1 MLAALAHLHV
11 AGHAPDWSA
20 VLRPASFVVLP
31 TYPFQRERY
40 WPRTPEAAAPVSG
53 VDGEFWSAV
62 ETADLSALASA
73 LDVPEAELTGLETA
87 LPLLARWHGD
97 RVGLSTVDNW
107 RYAVNWRPLTGKP
120 TGTSGT
126 WLLVLPERGV
136 EPPVLAALTAGIKC
150 RPVRAGDLPGA
161 LDGDYAGVL
170 SLLAL
175 DERPA
180 PDAPGITVGLAAT
193 LELVQALGDGTP
205 LWCATSGAVSV
216 GRADAVRSAAQ
227 AALWGF
233 GRTAAV
239 EHAGRWGG
247 LVDLPA
253 VLDDR
258 AVARLAGVLG
268 GTEDQVA
275 VRDSAV
281 FAARLE
287 RAPATTSGTSWRPR
301 GTVLITG
308 GTGAL
313 GAGVARRLA
322 RTGAEHLVL
331 TSRRGLDAAGAPE
344 LRDELTALGVTVTIA
359 ACDVTDREAVA
370 ELVGGIDG
378 LRAVVHAAGVAQSA
392 PLDGL
397 GVAEFAGYTAAKLAG
412 AENLDAVLGDRE
424 LDAFVLFSSIA
435 GVWGSGGQSA
445 YAAANAYLDGLAH
458 RRRAAGLAA
467 TSVAWGP
474 WAGGGMLAAEGAE
487 DHLRRR
493 GLRPLDPEL
502 ALTALRR
509 ALESGDTAVT
519 VADVDWAR
527 FAPGFTS
534 VRASA
539 LLGDLPEVRA
549 ALDVPVEDTRRR
561 ELSARELLD
570 LVQREAA
577 AALGH
582 ADPASVAVDRPF
594 RDLGFDSLTA
604 VELRNRLS
612 AVTGLKLPSTL
623 VFDHPSATVLADFLG
638 RELFGADDALVP
650 APRAQEADEPIA
662 IVGMSC
668 RLPGGITSPEE
679 LWRLLADG
687 GDAIS
692 AWPGDRG
699 WDAEG
704 LYDPDPDAE
713 GKSYSRD
720 GGFLTGAGEFDA
732 AFFEMSPR
740 EALATDPQQRLLLES
755 SWEALERAGIDPR
768 SLAGTQ
774 SGVFVGAGVSGYAA
788 GLREAPEGLG
798 GHLLTGNAGSVLSG
812 RIAYHLG
819 VEGPAVTLDTACS
832 SSLVALH
839 LAARSLRSGEC
850 SLALAGGVAVM
861 ANPAAFVEFSR
872 QRGLAPDGRCK
883 AFGDGADGTGW
894 SEGVGMLVLER
905 LSDAERLGHTVLA
918 VVRGSA
924 VNSDGASNGLTAPNG
939 PSQQR
944 VIRAALADAGL
955 EPSDVDAVE
964 GHGTGTRLG
973 DPIEAHALLATYGH
987 DRERPLLLG
996 SLKSNLGH
1004 TQAAAGVAG
1013 VIKMVLSLQGGLLPK
1028 TLHAAQPS
1036 SEVDWTAGSV
1046 SLLTEAMPWPADD
1059 RPRRAGISAF
1069 GVSGTNAHVIIEEA
1083 PATEPDLP
1091 RPRRTG
1097 LVPVA
1102 LSGRSEAALRAQ
1114 AARLL
1119 DRPETDPADL
1129 AWSLA
1134 TTRSAFEH
1142 RAVVLAE
1149 DDAALRT
1156 GLAALAEGRKSA
1168 AVVRGTAAPGRTAF
1182 LFTGQGAQRIGM
1194 GRELYREY
1202 PAFAEAF
1209 DAVCAHFDVEL
1220 DRPLRGVIEHGE
1232 LLDRTEYTQPAL
1244 FAVEVALYRLLEDW
1258 GVRPDFVGGHSIGEL
1273 AAANVAG
1280 VLSLEDACT
1289 LVAARAR
1296 LMQALPE
1303 GGAMVAVAATE
1314 DEVAPLLTDGVS
1326 LAAVNGP
1333 SSVVLSGDEDAVL
1346 AVAARFDKTRRLRV
1360 SHAFHSARMDGMLAD
1375 FRAVAAGL
1383 TYHEPTVPVLSNV
1396 TGSLATAAELGD
1408 PEYWVRQVRA
1418 TVRFADG
1425 VRTLA
1430 GRGVTRFLELGPA
1443 GVLSAMVAECSDDLL
1458 AVPVL
1463 RADRPEARTV
1473 FSALAE
1479 LQVDGGGVEWARV
1492 LNDGVRVELPTYPFQ
1507 RERYWLEVPDVD
1519 GDPAS
1524 LGQSDAGHGLLS
1536 AAVDLA
1542 GADSVVL
1549 TGRLSVDTTPWLA
1562 EHRVDGEILFPGA
1575 GFVEL
1580 ALRAADEAGC
1590 DQVEELV
1597 LEAPLVLPE
1606 RGGVPVQVR
1615 VEAPD
1620 GAGRRAFAIH
1630 TRGDG
1635 WVRHAAGFLA
1645 TDLSTSDALTQWPP
1659 ADALPVGDYYDRR
1672 EAAGFAYGP
1681 AFQGL
1686 RAAYRAGDDVFAE
1699 VALPAGTSVD
1709 GWGVHPALLDAAL
1722 HALAF
1727 ADLPDMLPFSWS
1739 GVTLHATGATELR
1752 VRLRRTGTAV
1762 QLTLADPTGQ
1772 VVATAESVVLRPATR
1787 SAPAATHRRVEWV
1800 VSGKQCSNPVSPSRP
1815 AAAIGDLGLD
1825 GLPTYQEFAELA
1837 AADEVPEVVFA
1848 SCRPAD
1854 TDDPTWAVWAS
1865 AQRALALVTSWL
1877 ADPRFAAS
1885 RLVFV
1890 TRGAVAVTGGEV
1902 PDVVEAAVW
1911 GAVEPVLAEHPGR
1924 FALVDGA
1931 AVEPGADRFAIR
1943 GDVGYEPRTSAVTP
1957 DAWKP
1962 EGTVLLTGASGELG
1976 AAVARHLVEDRGVQR
1991 LVVLGAAG
1999 LPGAELISCD
2009 PADRYELAR
2018 ALRDL
2023 PDVTTAVHIGL
2034 AEGAADLRDRADIA
2048 FNLAELDVDLVV
2060 LTTVGGEGLVA
2071 AQTAVLEAVAHS
2083 ALACRPGEPPA
2094 FGLLGTRG
2102 ALRVA
2107 ENTPAKART
2116 RRVVAAV
2123 ADAGNALHQKLT
2135 RLPEADRHRAL
2146 LEIVRTEAALV
2157 LGHAGPEAVGADR
2170 AFKELG
2176 VDSLTAVQ
2184 LRNALNTV
2192 TGLRLPA
2199 TSVFDHPNPVALA
2212 KALHAELF
2220 GEEEETIEAVTRVDE
2235 PIAIVGMACRYP
2247 GGIADPEDLWRL
2259 VAEGGDAIS
2268 PFPTDRGWDLEALY
2282 DTDPDAPGTCYAR
2295 EGGFLHDASAFDPG
2309 FFGIS
2314 PREAVSMDPQHRLLL
2329 EVSWESMERA
2339 GIDPATLRGSRT
2351 GVFAGITY
2359 QDYGG
2364 LLGAATDSFE
2374 GFLGTGNSPSV
2385 LSGRVAYTFGLEGP
2399 AVSIDTACSSSLVA
2413 IHWAC
2418 QALRES
2424 DCTLALAGGVTVMS
2438 TPVSLVEF
2446 SRQRAL
2452 AADGRSKPFSAD
2464 ADGASWAE
2472 GAGMLMLERL
2482 SDAER
2487 NGHRVLAV
2495 IKGSAINSDGASNGL
2510 TAPNGPSQQR
2520 VIRRAL
2526 ANARL
2531 TTSDVD
2537 VVEAHGT
2544 GTKLGDPIEAQAI
2557 IATYGRE
2564 RPADRPVYLGSFKS
2578 NVGHAQAASGV
2589 GGVIKM
2595 VQAIRHGVLPKTLHA
2610 EVPSPHVDWEAG
2622 DVSLLTETRPWLS
2635 DGLRRAGVSSFGMSG
2650 TNAHVILE
2658 QFAEETP
2665 EPTAP
2670 ADSAVPLLLSGR
2682 TADAVQ
2688 RQAER
2693 LATTLSTEDIHDVAA
2708 SLATTRSAFEHR
2720 AVVVGADR
2728 DALLA
2733 GLADPAVR
2741 GVAGTPGKTVF
2752 VFPGQGSQWVG
2763 MALELAEAA
2772 PVFAERL
2779 AECAAALEPFVDWKL
2794 TDVLGDAEALQ
2805 RVDVVQPACWAVM
2818 VSLAALWES
2827 YGVRPDA
2834 VIGHSQGEIAAAC
2847 VSGGLSLED
2856 GARVVALR
2864 SQVIRTSL
2872 AGRGAMASIALP
2884 AEDIALP
2891 PGLSLAAL
2899 NGTAAVTVSGDPD
2912 QVDALVARCAADGVR
2927 ARKVQVDYAS
2937 HSAHVE
2943 AIEAELLE
2951 VLAPVSPGEARI
2963 PFYSTVTGDWL
2974 DTTELTAAYWYR
2986 NLRQRVLF
2994 APATEALGEQGF
3006 GVFVESSA
3014 HPVLGTAIAGTLDDV
3029 VVTGSLRRDEGGL
3042 ARFLTSA
3049 GELWARGV
3057 DVDFALTG
3065 SMVDLPTYPF
3075 QRQRYWPTLPGPG
3088 DVAAASDAADAGF
3101 WSAVERDDAGEL
3113 AKTLGIDA
3121 GAVEGLL
3128 PALAAYRR
3136 QRREEST
3143 VDNWR
3148 YRVGWQPVTVDSS
3161 PRLDGTWLV
3170 VRRPG
3175 GDPLPLD
3182 RFGAETV
3189 TVEVESGIDRA
3200 ALAERLGEVEPA
3212 GIVSLLGTDESYRG
3226 LVDTVTL
3233 IQALGDRE
3241 IDAPLWTFT
3250 RGAVSTG
3257 KADGLRNP
3265 AQAPVWGLGRVAAL
3279 EHPGRWGGLL
3289 DLPADLDDRA
3299 VARVVAAMAT
3309 DEDQVA
3315 VRASGVFARR
3325 LLRSPLGSA
3334 TPDREWTPDGTV
3346 LVTGGTGALGAKVA
3360 RWLAGR
3366 GAERLVLTGR
3376 RGADAP
3382 GATELCDELAA
3393 LGTHATVVA
3402 CDVGDR
3408 DAVAALLAEHP
3419 VNAVIHTAGVLD
3431 DGVLSALT
3439 PDRLAGVLKPKALAA
3454 FHLHELTKDLDLSA
3468 FVSFASTA
3476 GVWGGPGQGNY
3487 AAANAYLDALADHRR
3502 SLGLAATS
3510 ISWGPWADTGM
3521 ADATAVAERQRL
3533 GGIHALDP
3541 ELAISALQQA
3551 LDHGETTLTVAGVDW
3566 ARYVPSFTAVR
3577 PSPLLLGIPEAL
3589 AAIEAAGESTPA
3601 GGLSERDVLEF
3612 VRTQVA
3618 GVLGYGGPGEVE
3630 SNRAFTDL
3638 GFDSLT
3644 AVDLRNRLS
3653 AATGLKLPATLIF
3666 DYPTTTALVTHLKGE
3681 LGEPAETTSTVDVAP
3696 KAVEDDP
3703 IAIVSM
3709 ACRFPGG
3716 VRSPEDLWALLSG
3729 GADAI
3734 TDFPDDRGWD
3744 LDALYDPDPDHQGTS
3759 YTRRGGFLDGASGF
3773 DAAFFGIN
3781 PREALAMDPQQRLL
3795 LETAWEA
3802 IERAGIDA
3810 ASLRGGPVG
3819 VFAGSNGQDYT
3830 PLLALGDDEGVEGYT
3845 MTGNAG
3851 SVVSGRISY
3860 ALGLEG
3866 PAVTVDTACS
3876 SSLVAVHLATR
3887 ALRSGECSLAL
3898 AGGVTI
3904 MSTPSGF
3911 IQFSRQRGLALDGR
3925 CKAFSDDA
3933 DGTGWGEGAGMVL
3946 LERLS
3951 DARRNG
3957 HPVLALVRGS
3967 AVNQDGASNG
3977 LTAPNGPSQQRVIRA
3992 ALADA
3997 GLRASEVDAVEAHG
4011 TGTVLGDPIEA
4022 QAVLATYGQDRDRPL
4037 WLGSVKSNLGH
4048 TQAAA
4053 GAAGIMKMVLSL
4065 GHDLLPK
4072 TLHADVPSSHVD
4084 WTAGDVRLLSDAV
4097 AWAPNGHPRRAG
4109 ISSFGVSG
4117 TNAHVIVEQA
4127 PEEPAPAEPTWSGP
4141 VPWVLSGRSEA
4152 ALRAQAAQL
4161 ADHLTDE
4168 RPADVGWSLATGRT
4182 AFEHRA
4188 VVVGSDS
4195 GELLRGLR
4203 DLADGP
4209 LPGPVSE
4216 GRIGFLFTGQGAQR
4230 LGMGRELYDAYP
4242 VYAEAFDAVCAHF
4255 DTELDRPLAD
4265 VVFGDE
4271 DLLNETG
4278 YTQPALFAVEVALFR
4293 LLESWGVRPE
4303 YLAGHSIGE
4312 LAAAHVAGVFSL
4324 ADACRLVAARGRLMQ
4339 ALPRGGG
4346 MLAVSAT
4353 EDEVTP
4359 LLTDRVSIAAINGPT
4374 SVVVSGD
4381 DLDGIERHFT
4391 ALGRKTKR
4399 LTVSHAF
4406 HSPLMDPMLAEFAK
4420 VAEQITYAEPAL
4432 PIVSTVTGAVASVV
4446 TPEYWVGQVRAA
4458 VRFADALTTLRGLG
4472 VNRFVEIGPDAVLTP
4487 MVDAAVAIPTL
4498 RKGRDE
4504 RVSVLAAVGELHVH
4518 GQSPEWTAVFAGT
4531 DARRVDLPT
4540 YAFQYQRF
4548 WPHLSG
4554 MPLGD
4559 VTAAGLTAVD
4569 HPLLGASVSV
4579 AGSDE
4584 LLFTSRLALSTHPW
4598 LAGHEVM
4605 GQVLLPGTAFLELA
4619 VRAADQAGCARVEEL
4634 TLAAPLVLPERG
4646 GVQLQCSVGA
4656 PGEDGTRTFSAYS
4669 RIEGTEDWVQHATGL
4684 LAVGAGEPGEPLAEW
4699 PPAQAEPLAVEDF
4712 YETYAAGGFAYGDA
4726 FRGLTAAWRH
4736 GDDVFAEIALPELAR
4751 DDARRFGLHPALLD
4765 AALQALLY
4773 LPLAGSGQSR
4783 LPFSWSGVTLHASG
4797 ADALRVKLSLAGSD
4811 ALALTIADPSGHPVA
4826 TVDSLAMR
4834 QVSADQLATEP
4845 SRLRDS
4851 LFQVDWIP
4859 LDPGSEPDTGTWAV
4873 LGPDQHKLGV
4883 QLGTSGPLKS
4893 YVDIDALLAEG
4904 GTPPEVVFA
4913 PLVPGRATDLP
4924 GEVRAATGSAL
4935 AIVQRW
4941 LAEEALEGAKLVF
4954 VTSGAVAHRGE
4965 VTDLANAAVW
4975 GLVRSAQAEN
4985 PDRFLLVD
4993 VDGEEASYGAVPAA
5007 LATGEPQLSL
5017 RDGEPHAARLVRA
5030 ETAGGVLSAPK
5041 DGHWRLDIVDK
5052 GTLENLTLLPCPEVA
5067 GPLPDGHV
5075 RIAVRAAGVNF
5086 RDVLNALGM
5095 YPGEAGAMG
5104 LEGAGVVTEVGPGVT
5119 GLAVGD
5125 RVLGMFPGAFGPLA
5139 VADQRLVARVPD
5151 GWSFAEAASV
5161 PIVFLTAYYALVDLG
5176 RVQAGETVLVH
5187 AAAGGVGMAA
5197 VQLAKHLGADVFGTA
5212 GAGKWDA
5219 LREHGLADDR
5229 IASSRTLDFEDRFLA
5244 ATEGRGV
5251 DVVLDSLAGD
5261 FVDASLRLLPR
5272 GGRFL
5277 EMGKTDVRVPAEV
5290 AAAHPG
5296 VAYQAFDLIEAGPD
5310 RIAEMLREVLDLLG
5324 RGVLRPIPVTA
5335 WDVHRAPAAFK
5346 HLQQA
5351 KHVGKVVLTVPAPL
5365 DPEGTV
5371 LITGGTGGLGGLLAR
5386 HLVTEHGA
5394 RHLLLTSRR
5403 GLAADG
5409 AAELRDEL
5417 TGLGATVTVA
5427 ACDAAD
5433 RDALA
5438 ALLGGIPAE
5447 HPLRAVMHTAGV
5459 LDDGV
5464 VGSLDAARLDKVLRP
5479 KVDAAVHLDELTRHA
5494 DLTAFVLFSG
5504 AAGLFGG
5511 AGQANYAAANA
5522 FVDAFATHRHAL
5534 GLPAVALAWG
5544 PWSAAVGMTSGLTET
5559 DLGRMARAGLLP
5571 LSAELGLALLNAGVA
5586 AGEAAVVPMRVDTA
5600 ALASSGAVAP
5610 LFRGLVSAPARRAVA
5625 SAAKAEPAGLAERLA
5640 ATPVADR
5647 EDLVVELVTGQV
5659 AAVLGHASTVDI
5671 DAGKAFSELGFDS
5684 LTAVELRNRLGAVA
5698 GKRLPATLVFDYPTV
5713 AELAGYLLEAVAP
5726 PAPSAN
5732 GLVDDL
5738 RGSLASLP
5746 EGYEGREEITERLRS
5761 LLAWWT
5767 GTTPEEP
5774 QPDDVAAASADEL
5787 FDLIDKEFGA

>member
-1 MLAALAHLHV
+1 M
-11 AGHAPDWSA
+11 
-20 VLRPASFVVLP
+20 
-31 TYPFQRERY
+31 
-40 WPRTPEAAAPVSG
+40 
-53 VDGEFWSAV
+53 
-62 ETADLSALASA
+62 
-73 LDVPEAELTGLETA
+73 
-87 LPLLARWHGD
+87 
-97 RVGLSTVDNW
+97 
-107 RYAVNWRPLTGKP
+107 
-120 TGTSGT
+120 
-126 WLLVLPERGV
+126 
-136 EPPVLAALTAGIKC
+136 
-150 RPVRAGDLPGA
+150 
-161 LDGDYAGVL
+161 
-170 SLLAL
+170 
-175 DERPA
+175 
-180 PDAPGITVGLAAT
+180 
-193 LELVQALGDGTP
+193 
-205 LWCATSGAVSV
+205 
-216 GRADAVRSAAQ
+216 
-227 AALWGF
+227 
-233 GRTAAV
+233 
-239 EHAGRWGG
+239 
-247 LVDLPA
+247 
-253 VLDDR
+253 
-258 AVARLAGVLG
+258 
-268 GTEDQVA
+268 
-275 VRDSAV
+275 
-281 FAARLE
+281 
-287 RAPATTSGTSWRPR
+287 
-301 GTVLITG
+301 LITG

-313 GAGVARRLA
+313 GAEVARWLA

-359 ACDVTDREAVA
+359 ACDVTDRAAVA
-370 ELVGGIDG
+370 ALVGGIDG

-392 PLDGL
+392 PLSGL
-397 GVAEFAGYTAAKLAG
+397 GVAEFAGFTAAKLAG

-445 YAAANAYLDGLAH
+445 YAAANAYLDGLAR

-474 WAGGGMLAAEGAE
+474 WAGGGMLADEGAE

-493 GLRPLDPEL
+493 GLRPLDPQL
-502 ALTALRR
+502 AITALRQ
-509 ALESGDTAVT
+509 ALDAGDTAVT

-534 VRASA
+534 VRPSA

-549 ALDVPVEDTRRR
+549 ALDVPVEETRRR
-561 ELSARELLD
+561 ELSADELLD

-623 VFDHPSATVLADFLG
+623 VFDHPSATVLADFLAG
-638 RELFGADDALVP
+638 ELFGTADAVVP
-650 APRAQEADEPIA
+650 VQRAQDADEPIA

-692 AWPGDRG
+692 SWPEDRG
-699 WDAEG
+699 WDVEG

-768 SLAGTQ
+768 SLAGSA

-883 AFGDGADGTGW
+883 AFADGADGTGW

-905 LSDAERLGHTVLA
+905 LSDAQRLGHTVLA
-918 VVRGSA
+918 VVRGTA

-955 EPSDVDAVE
+955 EASDVDAVE

-973 DPIEAHALLATYGH
+973 DPIEAQALLAAYGR
-987 DRERPLLLG
+987 DRERPLWLG

-1013 VIKMVLSLQGGLLPK
+1013 VIKMVLALQGGLLPK
-1028 TLHAAQPS
+1028 TLHAEQPS

-1059 RPRRAGISAF
+1059 RPRRAGVSAF
-1069 GVSGTNAHVIIEEA
+1069 GVSGTNAHVIVEEA
-1083 PATEPDLP
+1083 PGIGPELP

-1097 LVPVA
+1097 LVPLA

-1119 DRPETDPADL
+1119 GLPETDPADL

-1142 RAVVLAE
+1142 RAVVLAG
-1149 DDAALRT
+1149 DDAELRT
-1156 GLAALAEGRKSA
+1156 GLAALAEGTKSA

-1194 GRELYREY
+1194 GRELYREF
-1202 PAFAEAF
+1202 PAFASAF

-1273 AAANVAG
+1273 AAAHVAG

-1314 DEVAPLLTDGVS
+1314 DEITPLLTDRVS

-1346 AVAARFDKTRRLRV
+1346 AVAAGFEKTRRLRV
-1360 SHAFHSARMDGMLAD
+1360 SHAFHSARMDGMLAG

-1396 TGSLATAAELGD
+1396 TGQVATAAELGD

-1425 VRTLA
+1425 VGALA

-1443 GVLSAMVAECSDDLL
+1443 GVLSAMVAESLDDDVV
-1458 AVPVL
+1458 AVPLL
-1463 RADRPEARTV
+1463 RADRPEVRTLL
-1473 FSALAE
+1473 SALAT
-1479 LQVDGGGVEWARV
+1479 LQVDGGGVAWAEV
-1492 LNDGVRVELPTYPFQ
+1492 LRDGVRVELPTYAFQ

-1524 LGQSDAGHGLLS
+1524 LGQSGAGHGLLS
-1536 AAVDLA
+1536 AAVELA
-1542 GADSVVL
+1542 GADGVLL
-1549 TGRLSVDTTPWLA
+1549 TGLLSADASPWLA

-1597 LEAPLVLPE
+1597 LAAPLVLPE

-1620 GAGRRAFAIH
+1620 GAGRRAFGIY
-1630 TRGDG
+1630 TRTED
-1635 WVRHAAGFLA
+1635 WVRHATGFLA
-1645 TDLSTSDALTQWPP
+1645 TGLSTSDDLTVWPP
-1659 ADALPVGDYYDRR
+1659 TGALPIEDFYAQRA
-1672 EAAGFAYGP
+1672 AAGFAYGP
-1681 AFQGL
+1681 TFQGL
-1686 RAAYRAGDDVFAE
+1686 QAAYRAGDSVYAE
-1699 VALPAGTSVD
+1699 VALPAGTSAD

-1727 ADLPDMLPFSWS
+1727 ADLPGDGLLPFSWS
-1739 GVTLHATGATELR
+1739 GVSLHATGATELR
-1752 VRLRRTGTAV
+1752 VRLRPVGNAV

-1772 VVATAESVVLRPATR
+1772 VVAVAESVVLRPMTR
-1787 SAPAATHRRVEWV
+1787 SAPAATHHRVEWV
-1800 VSGKQCSNPVSPSRP
+1800 VSEEQGSNPVSHSRP
-1815 AAAIGDLGLD
+1815 AAGEQRDLAETAGASAATAGEPGDLAGGEQTRDLSRAAGLGD
-1825 GLPTYQEFAELA
+1825 LSGLGLGELPTYQEFAELA
-1837 AADEVPEVVFA
+1837 AAGDIPEVVFA
-1848 SCRPAD
+1848 SCRPED
-1854 TDDPTWAVWAS
+1854 TDDLTWAVWAS
-1865 AQRALALVTSWL
+1865 AQRALALAESWL
-1877 ADPRFAAS
+1877 ADPRFAGS
-1885 RLVFV
+1885 RLIFV
-1890 TRGAVAVTGGEV
+1890 TRGAVAVRDGEV

-1911 GAVEPVLAEHPGR
+1911 GAVEPLLTAHPGR

-1931 AVEPGADRFAIR
+1931 AVEPGADRLAIR
-1943 GDVGYEPRTSAVTP
+1943 DGVAYEPRTTSVTP
-1957 DAWKP
+1957 EAWKP

-1976 AAVARHLVEDRGVQR
+1976 AAVARHLLEDRGVQR
-1991 LVVLGAAG
+1991 LVVLGAEPQ
-1999 LPGAELISCD
+1999 PGADVIACD

-2018 ALRDL
+2018 ALRDV

-2034 AEGAADLRDRADIA
+2034 AEGAAELRDRADIA

-2060 LTTVGGEGLVA
+2060 LTAAGGDGLVA
-2071 AQTAVLEAVAHS
+2071 AQTAVLEAVARS
-2083 ALACRPGEPPA
+2083 ALACRPGET
-2094 FGLLGTRG
+2094 FDLLGTRG
-2102 ALRVA
+2102 ALRTVEKA
-2107 ENTPAKART
+2107 PAKVKAR
-2116 RRVVAAV
+2116 RQVAQV
-2123 ADAGNALHQKLT
+2123 ADAGNALHQKLA
-2135 RLPEADRHRAL
+2135 RLPETDRHRAL
-2146 LEIVRTEAALV
+2146 LDIVRTEAALV
-2157 LGHAGPEAVGADR
+2157 LGHSGPEAVGADR

-2184 LRNALNTV
+2184 LRNALTTA

-2199 TSVFDHPNPVALA
+2199 TSVFDHPTPVALA

-2220 GEEEETIEAVTRVDE
+2220 GEEEESTEVVTRVDE

-2247 GGIADPEDLWRL
+2247 GGIADPDDLWRL

-2282 DTDPDAPGTCYAR
+2282 DSDPDAPGTCYAR

-2418 QALRES
+2418 QSLRES

-2472 GAGMLMLERL
+2472 GAGMLLLERL

-2531 TTSDVD
+2531 TPSDVD

-2564 RPADRPVYLGSFKS
+2564 RPVDRPVYLGSFKS

-2595 VQAIRHGVLPKTLHA
+2595 VQAIRHGLLPKTLHA

-2622 DVSLLTETRPWLS
+2622 DVSLLTETRPWPE
-2635 DGLRRAGVSSFGMSG
+2635 GQPRRAGVSSFGMSG

-2658 QFAEETP
+2658 QFSEETVERP
-2665 EPTAP
+2665 ERSGST
-2670 ADSAVPLLLSGR
+2670 VPLLLSGR

-2688 RQAER
+2688 QQAER
-2693 LATTLSTEDIHDVAA
+2693 LAAVLSTEDIHDVAS
-2708 SLATTRSAFEHR
+2708 SLAGTRSAFEHR

-2772 PVFAERL
+2772 PVFADRL
-2779 AECAAALEPFVDWKL
+2779 AECATALEPFVDWKL
-2794 TDVLGDAEALQ
+2794 LDVLGDAELLK

-2872 AGRGAMASIALP
+2872 AGRGAMASVALP
-2884 AEDIALP
+2884 AEDIELP
-2891 PGLSLAAL
+2891 PGVSVAAL

-2912 QVDALVARCAADGVR
+2912 QVDALVARYTADGVR

-2937 HSAHVE
+2937 HSEHVE
-2943 AIEAELLE
+2943 AIEAELLD
-2951 VLAPVSPGEARI
+2951 VLAPVSPREARV

-2994 APATEALGEQGF
+2994 APATLALGEQGF

-3014 HPVLGTAIAGTLDDV
+3014 HPVLGTAIAGTLDDA

-3042 ARFLTSA
+3042 VRFLTSA
-3049 GELWARGV
+3049 GELWARGAE
-3057 DVDFALTG
+3057 VDFSPVLAGG
-3065 SMVDLPTYPF
+3065 STVDLPTYPF
-3075 QRQRYWPTLPGPG
+3075 QRARYWPTLPGPG

-3113 AKTLGIDA
+3113 AKTLGLDA
-3121 GAVEGLL
+3121 PAVEGLL

-3148 YRVGWQPVTVDSS
+3148 YRVGWQPVTVDAS
-3161 PRLDGTWLV
+3161 PTLQGTWLV
-3170 VRRPG
+3170 VRRP
-3175 GDPLPLD
+3175 DDETAVPLD
-3182 RFGAETV
+3182 RFGAEVV
-3189 TVEVESGIDRA
+3189 TVEAEVGIDRA
-3200 ALAERLGEVEPA
+3200 TLAERIGDVEPA
-3212 GIVSLLGTDESYRG
+3212 GILSLLGTDESYRG
-3226 LVDTVTL
+3226 LVDTLTL
-3233 IQALGDRE
+3233 VQALNDLE
-3241 IDAPLWTFT
+3241 APLWTLT

-3257 KADGLRNP
+3257 KADALRNP
-3265 AQAPVWGLGRVAAL
+3265 AQAPAWGLGRVAAL

-3289 DLPADLDDRA
+3289 DLPADLDERA
-3299 VARVVAAMAT
+3299 LARVVAALT
-3309 DEDQVA
+3309 GDEDQVA

-3334 TPDREWTPDGTV
+3334 PAASEWTPEGTV
-3346 LVTGGTGALGAKVA
+3346 LITGGTGGLGAKVA

-3366 GAERLVLTGR
+3366 GAERLVLTSR

-3382 GATELCDELAA
+3382 GAAELCEELAG
-3393 LGTHATVVA
+3393 LGTQATVVA
-3402 CDVGDR
+3402 CDVADR
-3408 DAVAALLAEHP
+3408 DALAALVAEYP
-3419 VNAVIHTAGVLD
+3419 PNAVVHAAGVLD
-3431 DGVLSALT
+3431 DGVLSSLT
-3439 PDRLAGVLKPKALAA
+3439 PDRLASVLKPKALAA
-3454 FHLHELTKDLDLSA
+3454 FHLHELTRDLDLSA

-3487 AAANAYLDALADHRR
+3487 AAANAYLDALAEHRR

-3521 ADATAVAERQRL
+3521 ADAAAVAERQRL

-3577 PSPLLLGIPEAL
+3577 PSPLLLGIPEAR
-3589 AAIEAAGESTPA
+3589 AAIETAGEKTQSV
-3601 GGLSERDVLEF
+3601 GLTERDVLEF

-3618 GVLGYGGPGEVE
+3618 GVLGYAGPGDVE
-3630 SNRAFTDL
+3630 PNRAFTDL

-3666 DYPTTTALVTHLKGE
+3666 DYPTTTALVTHLRGE
-3681 LGEPAETTSTVDVAP
+3681 LGEPAETTSTVDVTP
-3696 KAVEDDP
+3696 RSVEDDP

-3759 YTRRGGFLDGASGF
+3759 YTRRGGFLDGASRF

-3876 SSLVAVHLATR
+3876 SSLVAVHLAAR
-3887 ALRSGECSLAL
+3887 ALQSGECSLAL

-3997 GLRASEVDAVEAHG
+3997 GLAPSEVDAVEAHG

-4037 WLGSVKSNLGH
+4037 WLGSVKSNIGH

-4065 GHDLLPK
+4065 RHDLLPK
-4072 TLHADVPSSHVD
+4072 TLHADTPSSHVD
-4084 WTAGDVRLLSDAV
+4084 WSTGDVRLLSDAV

-4127 PEEPAPAEPTWSGP
+4127 PDIEPARVEPTRSGP

-4161 ADHLTDE
+4161 ADHIAGE
-4168 RPADVGWSLATGRT
+4168 RPADVGWSLATGRS

-4188 VVVGSDS
+4188 VLVGSDPE
-4195 GELLRGLR
+4195 ELLQGLR
-4203 DLADGP
+4203 DLDGP
-4209 LPGPVSE
+4209 TVTRGVTGE

-4230 LGMGRELYDAYP
+4230 LGMGRELYAEHP

-4255 DTELDRPLAD
+4255 DTELDRPLRD

-4293 LLESWGVRPE
+4293 LLESWGVHPE

-4324 ADACRLVAARGRLMQ
+4324 SDACRLVAARGRLMQ

-4359 LLTDRVSIAAINGPT
+4359 LLTDTVSIAAINGPT
-4374 SVVVSGD
+4374 SIVVSGA

-4420 VAEQITYAEPAL
+4420 VAERITFTEPSL
-4432 PIVSTVTGAVASVV
+4432 PIVSTVTGAVTSVL

-4458 VRFADALTTLRGLG
+4458 VRFADAVTTLHGLG
-4472 VNRFVEIGPDAVLTP
+4472 VNRFVEIGPDAVLAP
-4487 MVDAAVAIPTL
+4487 MVEAAVVVPTL

-4504 RVSVLAAVGELHVH
+4504 RATVLAAVGELHVH
-4518 GQSPEWTAVFAGT
+4518 GQSPDWTAVFAGT
-4531 DARRVDLPT
+4531 AAQRIDLPT

-4569 HPLLGASVSV
+4569 HPLLGAAVSV
-4579 AGSDE
+4579 AGADE

-4634 TLAAPLVLPERG
+4634 TLAAPLVLPARG
-4646 GVQLQCSVGA
+4646 GVQLQCSVGTPA
-4656 PGEDGTRTFSAYS
+4656 EDGTRAFTAHS
-4669 RIEGTEDWVQHATGL
+4669 RIEGTEEWVLHATGL
-4684 LAVGAGEPGEPLAEW
+4684 LAVEAGEPGEPLSEW
-4699 PPAQAEPLAVEDF
+4699 PPAKAEPLAVEDF
-4712 YETYAAGGFAYGDA
+4712 YDTYAAGGFAYGDA
-4726 FRGLTAAWRH
+4726 FRGLTAAWRS
-4736 GDDVFAEIALPELAR
+4736 GDDVFAEIALPDSAR

-4797 ADALRVKLSLAGSD
+4797 ADALRVKLSLAGAD
-4811 ALALTIADPSGHPVA
+4811 ALALTIADAAGHPVA

-4834 QVSADQLATEP
+4834 QVSADQLTTEP
-4845 SRLRDS
+4845 SGLRDS
-4851 LFQVDWIP
+4851 LFQVDWVP
-4859 LDPGSEPDTGTWAV
+4859 LDTGADPDTGSWAV

-4883 QLGTSGPLKS
+4883 QLGTSGPLAS
-4893 YVDIDALLAEG
+4893 YVDIDALVAAITG
-4904 GTPPEVVFA
+4904 GATPPEVVFA
-4913 PLVPGRATDLP
+4913 PLAPSGRTADLP
-4924 GEVRAATGSAL
+4924 GAVRAATGLAL
-4935 AIVQRW
+4935 DTVQRW
-4941 LAEEALEGAKLVF
+4941 LAEDVLEGAKLVF

-4965 VTDLANAAVW
+4965 VTDLANAGVW

-4985 PDRFLLVD
+4985 PERFLLVD
-4993 VDGEEASYGAVPAA
+4993 VDGKEASYGAVPAA
-5007 LATGEPQLSL
+5007 LATGEPQVSL

-5030 ETAGGVLSAPK
+5030 EAAGGVLSAPK

-5067 GPLPDGHV
+5067 APLPDGHV

-5119 GLAVGD
+5119 GLAAGD
-5125 RVLGMFPGAFGPLA
+5125 RVLGMFPGAFGPVA

-5212 GAGKWDA
+5212 GAGKWGA

-5244 ATEGRGV
+5244 ATGGRGV
-5251 DVVLDSLAGD
+5251 DVVLDSLAGE

-5277 EMGKTDVRVPAEV
+5277 EMGKTDVRASADV

-5310 RIAEMLREVLDLLG
+5310 RIAEMLREVLGLLG
-5324 RGVLRPIPVTA
+5324 QGVLRPIPVTA

-5386 HLVTEHGA
+5386 HLVTGHGA

-5403 GLAADG
+5403 GLAAEG
-5409 AAELRDEL
+5409 AEQLRDEL

-5438 ALLGGIPAE
+5438 ALLDGISE
-5447 HPLRAVMHTAGV
+5447 DHPLRAVMHTAGV

-5479 KVDAAVHLDELTRHA
+5479 KVDAAVHLDELTCHA
-5494 DLTAFVLFSG
+5494 DLAAFVLFSG

-5571 LSAELGLALLNAGVA
+5571 LSAELGLALLDAGVA
-5586 AGEAAVVPMRVDTA
+5586 SGEAAVVPMRVDPA

-5610 LFRGLVSAPARRAVA
+5610 LFRGLVSAPARRAAA
-5625 SAAKAEPAGLAERLA
+5625 SVAKAEPAGLADRLA
-5640 ATPVADR
+5640 VTPVADR
-5647 EDLVVELVTGQV
+5647 EDLVVDLVAGQV

-5713 AELAGYLLEAVAP
+5713 AELAGYLLEEIAP

-5732 GLVDDL
+5732 GMVEDL
-5738 RGSLASLP
+5738 RSSLASLP
-5746 EGYEGREEITERLRS
+5746 EGYEGREEITERLQS

-5767 GTTPEEP
+5767 GTAPEEP
-5774 QPDDVAAASADEL
+5774 QLDDEVAAASADEL